1 MNIIMNNWS
10 PSLAIMLST
19 VTALVVVQPAFAKT
33 AREVAQIAVPTT
45 VQINN
50 ALGAGLGGSGVIIAK
65 NGKTYT
71 VLTAH
76 HVVANPNTEYTIK
89 TSKGNDHTVKSIKNL
104 QTGENTP
111 DLAIVTFE
119 TDEEYA
125 IAPLSDSDE
134 ATIGSGVYI
143 SGYPLPS
150 VGGTEREYAFTNGQV
165 TNVRN
170 SDPEGYTL
178 RYDAVTRR
186 GMSGGPVFD
195 VSGRVVGIHGQG
207 DTAGSLAVQKET
219 GQGTE
224 EIKTG
229 LNSAIPINTFMEL
242 MPTVGMKEKEL
253 KIDKEPPAN
262 VNAEVVN
269 SQDVNQWFDD
279 YANDLLEDIKN
290 QVEQGIKNK
299 IDRGIRRVLPF

>member
-1 MNIIMNNWS
+1 MNNWS
-10 PSLAIMLST
+10 QSFGIMLTTT

-33 AREVAQIAVPTT
+33 AKEVAQTAVPTT

-50 ALGAGLGGSGVIIAK
+50 ALGSGLGGSGVIIAK
-65 NGKTYT
+65 DGKTYT
-71 VLTAH
+71 VLTAY

-89 TSKGNDHTVKSIKNL
+89 TSRGNNHAVKSVKSL

-111 DLAIVTFE
+111 DLAVVIFE
-119 TDEEYA
+119 SNEEYA

-143 SGYPLPS
+143 SGYPLPG

-229 LNSAIPINTFMEL
+229 LNSAIPINTFMQL
-242 MPTVGMKEKEL
+242 MPAVGMEEKEL
-253 KIDKEPPAN
+253 KIDNEPPAN
-262 VNAEVVN
+262 VDAEVVDPE
-269 SQDVNQWFDD
+269 DVDNWFDD
-279 YANDLLEDIKN
+279 YADDLLEDVKN
-290 QVEQGIKNK
+290 QIERGIRNQ
-299 IDRGIRRVLPF
+299 IDRGIRKVLPF

>member
-1 MNIIMNNWS
+1 MNYYS
-10 PSLAIMLST
+10 PSLGIILGT
-19 VTALVVVQPAFAKT
+19 VTALIIVQPAFAKT
-33 AREVAQIAVPTT
+33 AREVAQVAVPTT

-50 ALGAGLGGSGVIIAK
+50 TLGAGLGGSGVIIAK
-65 NGKTYT
+65 DDKTYT
-71 VLTAH
+71 VLTAY

-89 TSKGNDHTVKSIKNL
+89 TSKGNDHSVKSIKSL

-111 DLAIVTFE
+111 DLAIVIFE
-119 TDEEYA
+119 SNEEYA
-125 IAPLSDSDE
+125 IAPLSNSDE

-229 LNSAIPINTFMEL
+229 LNSAIPINTFMQL
-242 MPTVGMKEKEL
+242 MPAVGMEEKEL
-253 KIDKEPPAN
+253 KIDNEPPAN
-262 VNAEVVN
+262 VDAEVVDPE
-269 SQDVNQWFDD
+269 DVDNWFDD
-279 YANDLLEDIKN
+279 YADDLLEDVKN
-290 QVEQGIKNK
+290 QIERGIRNQ
-299 IDRGIRRVLPF
+299 IDRGIRKVLPF